1 MCQIFTLSV
10 FFLDLIF
17 DPNHSKYKKIN
28 KIKTKLR
35 RTHFFSGN
43 FRMLLPTVLLGSV
56 LIFIPHFPFGAYAK
70 LYVDC
75 TFERIK
81 SWTAGQNTSAS
92 PLRFMGQLPSSK
104 KGHNCLVKTNETD
117 RLIYLRAKRNKWSQ
131 EGELGFSVFFIK
143 LTISL
148 ILRVHLIKRVSFPLH
163 IPFNSFF

>member
-1 MCQIFTLSV
+1 MEVSSIYIIGKNQRKKRTSVLLTLNLFFKSFLGGSRGAVFIFPTAVQGNEDLLDSSVIKLCPKCARFLHSV

-17 DPNHSKYKKIN
+17 DPNHPKYKKIN

-81 SWTAGQNTSAS
+81 S
-92 PLRFMGQLPSSK
+92 
-104 KGHNCLVKTNETD
+104 
-117 RLIYLRAKRNKWSQ
+117 SQ
-131 EGELGFSVFFIK
+131 RVR
-143 LTISL
+143 
-148 ILRVHLIKRVSFPLH
+148 ILRLH
-163 IPFNSFF
+163 R

>member
-17 DPNHSKYKKIN
+17 DPNHPKYKKIN

-81 SWTAGQNTSAS
+81 YFGFTAEIYGTAS
-92 PLRFMGQLPSSK
+92 LFKKGSQLPCEDK
-104 KGHNCLVKTNETD
+104 
-117 RLIYLRAKRNKWSQ
+117 
-131 EGELGFSVFFIK
+131 
-143 LTISL
+143 
-148 ILRVHLIKRVSFPLH
+148 
-163 IPFNSFF
+163 

>member
-81 SWTAGQNTSAS
+81 S
-92 PLRFMGQLPSSK
+92 
-104 KGHNCLVKTNETD
+104 
-117 RLIYLRAKRNKWSQ
+117 
-131 EGELGFSVFFIK
+131 
-143 LTISL
+143 
-148 ILRVHLIKRVSFPLH
+148 
-163 IPFNSFF
+163 